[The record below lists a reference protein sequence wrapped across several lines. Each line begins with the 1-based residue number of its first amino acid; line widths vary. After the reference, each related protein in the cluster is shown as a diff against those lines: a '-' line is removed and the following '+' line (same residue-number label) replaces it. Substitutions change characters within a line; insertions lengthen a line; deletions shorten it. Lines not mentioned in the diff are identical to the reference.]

1 MSDELLTV
9 GQIARA
15 CCDYEKVILKG
26 AMTGRNLT
34 KYNTRQKTLE
44 KYYDYR
50 SPGFY
55 PAIRQLDDGLAK
67 AVVVIYVSGK

>member
-1 MSDELLTV
+1 MSEGLLTV
-9 GQIARA
+9 GQIVRA
-15 CCDYEKVILKG
+15 CCHHEKVILKG
-26 AMTGRNLT
+26 AMTGRKLT
-34 KYNTRQKTLE
+34 NCNTRRETLE

-55 PAIRQLDDGLAK
+55 PAIRQLNDGLAK